1 MKKYFLNL
9 FAVTLVLISFLSC
22 SNDNEIAI
30 EELNK
35 DQKIENVLNTF
46 YNQDYSFGRVIDLS
60 NENLIIKEV
69 VVNHNL
75 QRKGYVSISKEDGSL
90 LYFADINEAT
100 GEVVAIDYL
109 NNEKTVLN
117 NFQVDDD
124 GKSILNKDI
133 IKDIKNNSS
142 SSTSS
147 KKFWGW
153 SCGPTYPL
161 EEGSCFRN
169 CCYRVMGVVTNCDVY
184 TCSNLPGSNPSLE
197 P

>member
-1 MKKYFLNL
+1 MKKYVLNL
-9 FAVTLVLISFLSC
+9 IAVTLVVTSFLSC
-22 SNDNEIAI
+22 SNDNEIAT

-46 YNQDYSFGRVIDLS
+46 YNQDYSFGRVIELT

-69 VVNHNL
+69 IVNQNL

-117 NFQVDDD
+117 NFQVDDN

-142 SSTSS
+142 SSSS
-147 KKFWGW
+147 AKKFWGW
-153 SCGPTYPL
+153 SCGESYPL

-184 TCSNLPGSNPSLE
+184 TCSNLPGSNPSL

>member
-1 MKKYFLNL
+1 MKKYVLNL
-9 FAVTLVLISFLSC
+9 IAVTLVVTSFLSC
-22 SNDNEIAI
+22 SNDNEIAT

-46 YNQDYSFGRVIDLS
+46 YKQDYSFGRVIELT

-69 VVNHNL
+69 IVNQNL

-117 NFQVDDD
+117 NFQVDDN

-142 SSTSS
+142 SSSS
-147 KKFWGW
+147 AKKFWGW
-153 SCGPTYPL
+153 SCGVSYPL

-184 TCSNLPGSNPSLE
+184 TCSNLPGSNPSL